1 MCQKLL
7 LSVIEDISRL
17 AKCFFFAFCKRML
30 LKIHCFL
37 YSFCEVSVLLH
48 KKFIAKSRAVFIRY
62 SKMFSSKE
70 HVWLKL
76 LWIDLENTGSP
87 YYLNDILRS
96 RCQVIDLEVLIVP
109 INYHLGKTSRANWEN
124 QICTWRIFRTSKT
137 GFMF

>member
-1 MCQKLL
+1 MPETFVVCDRRYITF
-7 LSVIEDISRL
+7 SEMF
-17 AKCFFFAFCKRML
+17 FFFAFCKGML

-76 LWIDLENTGSP
+76 L
-87 YYLNDILRS
+87 
-96 RCQVIDLEVLIVP
+96 
-109 INYHLGKTSRANWEN
+109 
-124 QICTWRIFRTSKT
+124 
-137 GFMF
+137 